1 MNREYLITRKQ
12 YKEIKKMDRQQM
24 ESFLR
29 NLLSKDTG
37 LEKAHIKKETISLMN
52 DFENAI
58 SITKGIGEKRKQ
70 EIFKNLEKIR
80 SENID

>member
-29 NLLSKDTG
+29 DLLSKDTG
-37 LEKAHIKKETISLMN
+37 LEKSHIKKETISLMN

-70 EIFKNLEKIR
+70 EVFKNLEKIR